1 MEPNTI
7 VSEIATQAVI
17 ALVPVLIGAL
27 AFIAKEVYSWIKSR
41 VTVQHMV
48 ILEQL
53 ASSAVSAIEQ
63 TLKTSAGKEKKEAA
77 LAICRQALLKRGIK
91 LDEEQIAAAIEAE
104 VYSRKIGFSL
114 EQAEA

>member
-41 VTVQHMV
+41 VTVQHMI

-53 ASSAVSAIEQ
+53 AASAVSAIEQ

-104 VYSRKIGFSL
+104 VYSRKIGFAL
-114 EQAEA
+114 EQVEA

>member
-7 VSEIATQAVI
+7 VSEVATQLII

-27 AFIAKEVYSWIKSR
+27 AFIAKEVYSWVKSR

-53 ASSAVSAIEQ
+53 AASAVSAIEQ

-104 VYSRKIGFSL
+104 VYSRKIGFTL
-114 EQAEA
+114 EQVEA

>member
-1 MEPNTI
+1 MEPSP
-7 VSEIATQAVI
+7 VLSEIATQLVI
-17 ALVPVLIGAL
+17 AMVPVLVGAL
-27 AFIAKEVYSWIKSR
+27 AFIAREVYSWIKSR
-41 VTVQHMV
+41 VTVQHMI

-53 ASSAVSAIEQ
+53 AASAVSAIEQ

-104 VYSRKIGFSL
+104 VYSRKIGFTL
-114 EQAEA
+114 EQTEA